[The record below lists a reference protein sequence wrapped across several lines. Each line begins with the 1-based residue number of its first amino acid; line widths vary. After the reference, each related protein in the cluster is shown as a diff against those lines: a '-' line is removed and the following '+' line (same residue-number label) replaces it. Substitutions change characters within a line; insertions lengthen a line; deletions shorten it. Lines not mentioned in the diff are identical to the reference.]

1 MFYKIYKD
9 NPTPAFLTLDTTS
22 SGTLSLFLQS
32 LNGTNYIKAAFSHST
47 KFAYYLVIFLIL

>member
-9 NPTPAFLTLDTTS
+9 NPTPGLLTLDTTS
-22 SGTLSLFLQS
+22 LGTLSLFLQS
-32 LNGTNYIKAAFSHST
+32 LNRTNYIKVAFSHST